1 MRWFLENTEYSVSFM
16 PCCKD
21 TIDLKVQILMKNT
34 VLEIT
39 KKNIYSVLYR
49 GWQSI
54 GVKKLR
60 HYIDSFGVRMG
71 TTILK
76 EPQQNLWLKLF

>member
-1 MRWFLENTEYSVSFM
+1 
-16 PCCKD
+16 
-21 TIDLKVQILMKNT
+21 MKNT

-39 KKNIYSVLYR
+39 KKNIYNVLYR
-49 GWQSI
+49 GWWSI